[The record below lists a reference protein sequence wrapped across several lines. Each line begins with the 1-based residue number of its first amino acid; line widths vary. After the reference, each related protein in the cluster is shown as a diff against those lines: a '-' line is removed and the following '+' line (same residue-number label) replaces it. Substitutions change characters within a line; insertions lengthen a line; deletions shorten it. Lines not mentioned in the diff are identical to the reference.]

1 MSFSC
6 HGHRGGGRGEDLQG
20 TVGFEKDWQEGPAKA
35 RLVIPYSGEDHS
47 FLCFLA
53 AQVFPCLPRPAEFYL
68 PPSLPPCRWIPAA
81 LWDRSEPSPCHLM
94 GYSNNVSFL
103 PISYHNR

>member
-6 HGHRGGGRGEDLQG
+6 HGHRGGGQGEHLQG

-68 PPSLPPCRWIPAA
+68 PPSLPAPGSQQRSGMDQNLAPATQRA
-81 LWDRSEPSPCHLM
+81 ILTT
-94 GYSNNVSFL
+94 
-103 PISYHNR
+103 